1 MTIAL
6 IALGVIA
13 VLVLLFIFL
22 PVVAWILVGIVLLIL
37 ALVLLIPIG
46 ADIAYVGGEFT
57 LAARADGLAIQ
68 LIPRKP
74 RDSNKPPRKKKEKQ
88 PKEKPEEPEEKK
100 EKPKKKLDF
109 TFDEIMDLL
118 KKVLNG
124 LGKFGRLTV
133 RRFMLHYTAAGEDP
147 YNTAM
152 IYGYV
157 NTALCTLAPICA
169 KKFRVTGE
177 VDVATNVDFAADK
190 MQIDAALS
198 VTLRLIQVVHAA
210 LAAAFG
216 ALGVLIRHKLRLW
229 KEKRAAGKQAPEEE
243 KAQESIKSSAA
254 EALPAANGTPLAAN
268 GAEADLGP
276 VLVENYY
283 ENKQAE
289 ERND

>member
-1 MTIAL
+1 
-6 IALGVIA
+6 
-13 VLVLLFIFL
+13 
-22 PVVAWILVGIVLLIL
+22 
-37 ALVLLIPIG
+37 
-46 ADIAYVGGEFT
+46 
-57 LAARADGLAIQ
+57 
-68 LIPRKP
+68 
-74 RDSNKPPRKKKEKQ
+74 
-88 PKEKPEEPEEKK
+88 
-100 EKPKKKLDF
+100 
-109 TFDEIMDLL
+109 
-118 KKVLNG
+118 
-124 LGKFGRLTV
+124 
-133 RRFMLHYTAAGEDP
+133 
-147 YNTAM
+147 M

>member
-1 MTIAL
+1 LTIAL

-124 LGKFGRLTV
+124 LGKFTIRP
-133 RRFMLHYTAAGEDP
+133 RER
-147 YNTAM
+147 
-152 IYGYV
+152 I
-157 NTALCTLAPICA
+157 PI
-169 KKFRVTGE
+169 
-177 VDVATNVDFAADK
+177 
-190 MQIDAALS
+190 
-198 VTLRLIQVVHAA
+198 IQ
-210 LAAAFG
+210 
-216 ALGVLIRHKLRLW
+216 R
-229 KEKRAAGKQAPEEE
+229 
-243 KAQESIKSSAA
+243 
-254 EALPAANGTPLAAN
+254 
-268 GAEADLGP
+268 
-276 VLVENYY
+276 
-283 ENKQAE
+283 
-289 ERND
+289 